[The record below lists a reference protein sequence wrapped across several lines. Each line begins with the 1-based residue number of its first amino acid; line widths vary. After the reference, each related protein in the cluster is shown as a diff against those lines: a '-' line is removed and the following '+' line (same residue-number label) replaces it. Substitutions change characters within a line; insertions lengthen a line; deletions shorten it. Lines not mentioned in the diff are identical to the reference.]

1 MDNREEKNKFWK
13 GVLVGALVMAFAGL
27 IIVGVSSGIF
37 LIGRAVIDNRAQVE
51 QVQGDGKDGENK
63 ELNLEFIS
71 SKNIVPPLA
80 TSNMPA
86 LFSAPVKLPF
96 VVPNRILSNSVEGIA
111 AQFCDT
117 NFLFFRLLAVCKDCA
132 TNSFPV
138 PDSPQINTE
147 ESVFA
152 IRIIFSFIS
161 AI

>member
-1 MDNREEKNKFWK
+1 M
-13 GVLVGALVMAFAGL
+13 
-27 IIVGVSSGIF
+27 
-37 LIGRAVIDNRAQVE
+37 
-51 QVQGDGKDGENK
+51 
-63 ELNLEFIS
+63 EFIS

-132 TNSFPV
+132 TNFSG

-152 IRIIFSFIS
+152 IRIIFSLSFRPFEQNLK
-161 AI
+161 